1 MSDLPPGTEQ
11 TEAMHAEPIKPFV
24 LKQSLTSRSINNA
37 ITILPTFP
45 TGWARRQA
53 ACKQQYVGYQRTS
66 EEQDDDDVESDID
79 SADSD
84 SDDMEVDDD
93 ASPNVATYPNSLP
106 FGHTPRMS
114 QGRRSS
120 TSSHHHVPQVVT
132 SREGSVASGRSAR
145 RRMHEPRILV
155 SSNDTSV
162 KMFSLRHAEDL
173 DREPPWENTPATSA
187 LRHTAED
194 PRPYGRLLDAVR
206 WGSAAH
212 GNVPPPRTLFGSSFG
227 YDSIGLNE
235 GILSQ
240 NLGIPARP
248 QSAQAPRPHREQRT
262 ARDPHGRAEEELRLR
277 DSRYHGESWRGYYNR
292 QPAAERINSNPYAP
306 HMRATHHRMTNQP
319 SAQRIDENMDQRRM
333 EECEPRRLSRIGG
346 QKFRVAVNHCEFR
359 RSRHEN

>member
-1 MSDLPPGTEQ
+1 MADLPPGTEQ

-24 LKQSLTSRSINNA
+24 LKQNLTSRSINNA

-53 ACKQQYVGYQRTS
+53 AFKQNYVGYQRPS
-66 EEQDDDDVESDID
+66 EDQADDDVESDMD

-93 ASPNVATYPNSLP
+93 ASPSPNVATYPNSLP

-114 QGRRSS
+114 HGRGGSAS
-120 TSSHHHVPQVVT
+120 AHPHGPQVVT
-132 SREGSVASGRSAR
+132 SEEGSVASGRSAR

-173 DREPPWENTPATSA
+173 DREPPWENTPVTSA
-187 LRHTAED
+187 LRQTAED
-194 PRPYGRLLDAVR
+194 HRPYGRLLDAVR

-240 NLGIPARP
+240 NLGIPSRP
-248 QSAQAPRPHREQRT
+248 QSAQTTRAQRT
-262 ARDPHGRAEEELRLR
+262 SRDQQGRAEEELRLR

-292 QPAAERINSNPYAP
+292 QPAADIASRSTYTSQLRPS
-306 HMRATHHRMTNQP
+306 HHRLQQQP
-319 SAQRIDENMDQRRM
+319 SAQRIDENMDQRRI

-346 QKFRVAVNHCEFR
+346 QKFRVAVNHCELRLFP
-359 RSRHEN
+359 SWT